1 LGRAVPA
8 SHYKFGEFKLD
19 SARFE
24 LRRAGQV
31 LKLERI
37 PLELLILLAERDG
50 DVVSRQEIVERLWG
64 KDVFLDT
71 EHGINTAIRK
81 IRQALRDDP
90 DNPRFLQTVT
100 GKGYRFVGHQNGN
113 QATPEPLPKSQTVE
127 PAPSAP
133 IPPTPIESQP
143 WRPAV
148 IAVLGLCVVAG
159 GLLAFNAGGIRDH
172 LFPGNHPP
180 QIHSIAVLPLANLS
194 GDSAQDYFAAGMTDE
209 LITALAKYRSLRVVS
224 RTSAMQYTGARRPLR
239 EIAQE
244 LGVDGILEGSVGR
257 SGNRVHM
264 TVQLIYAPSD
274 THIWAE
280 SYDRD
285 LNEIY
290 SLPLELSRTIAQEVN
305 TAVSPAQPPH
315 YINPEAHDAYL
326 RGRYFWF
333 NFNVDKSQEY
343 FEKAVQLQPDYAA
356 AWSGLA
362 DAHGLRGLRGEVPPH
377 EDMLKAKAAARKA
390 VELDGSLSE
399 AHNSMAALYLF
410 GDWDLNRA
418 NQESKRAIEL
428 NPNNAEARHVHAYI
442 LAAMNRGEESL
453 EEQKRSSEI
462 DPFARPWALGYLYFL
477 VRQYD
482 AAMNEL
488 RSRVEAQPQNVGVR
502 VTLSDVY
509 WCKGMGRESA
519 RELEESLRIKDYK
532 KSAAAVREAFESGG
546 SKAVA
551 EWEIAD
557 IKFRGGKGYVS
568 PWELAQSYG
577 KLGRKQD
584 TLKYLEDAYR
594 EHCPELVMLQNQ
606 PFLDFLHSDE
616 RYRAMVQKM
625 GLPPAY

>member
-1 LGRAVPA
+1 VPV
-8 SHYKFGEFKLD
+8 SHYKFGEFELD

-24 LRRAGQV
+24 LRREGQA

-37 PLELLILLAERDG
+37 PLELLILLAEKDG

-90 DNPRFLQTVT
+90 DNPRFLHTVT
-100 GKGYRFVGHQNGN
+100 GKGYRFVGQQNGN
-113 QATPEPLPKSQTVE
+113 QAAAERSPKTEE

-133 IPPTPIESQP
+133 FRPFPIKPHP
-143 WRPAV
+143 WWPVV
-148 IAVLGLCVVAG
+148 IAALALCMVAG
-159 GLLAFNAGGIRDH
+159 GLLEFNAAGIRDR
-172 LFPGNHPP
+172 LFPRKHPT
-180 QIHSIAVLPLANLS
+180 QIQSIAVLPLTNLS
-194 GDSAQDYFAAGMTDE
+194 GDASQEYLADGMTDE
-209 LITALAKYRSLRVVS
+209 LITALAKNRSLRVVS
-224 RTSAMQYTGARRPLR
+224 RTTVMQYKGVRRPLR
-239 EIAQE
+239 DVARE
-244 LGVDGILEGSVGR
+244 LGVDGILEGSAGR

-290 SLPLELSRTIAQEVN
+290 SLPLELSRTIAKELN

-333 NFNVDKSQEY
+333 NSNIERSQEY

-362 DAHGLRGLRGEVPPH
+362 DAHGLRGLRGALLPQ

-390 VELDGSLSE
+390 VELDDSSPE
-399 AHNSMAALYLF
+399 AHNSMAALTF
-410 GDWDLNRA
+410 FSDWDLESA
-418 NQESKRAIEL
+418 NQEALRAIEL
-428 NPNNAEARHVHAYI
+428 NPNFAEARHVHSYI
-442 LAAMNRGEESL
+442 LAAMNHRDEAL
-453 EEQKRSSEI
+453 QEQKRSSES
-462 DPFARPWALGYLYFL
+462 DPFARPWALGYVYFL
-477 VRQYD
+477 LRQYD

-488 RSRVEAQPQNVGVR
+488 RSRVEAQPQNAGVR

-519 RELEESLRIKDYK
+519 RELEEAFQIKGDK
-532 KSAAAVREAFESGG
+532 KSAAAVRHAFESGG
-546 SKAVA
+546 KQAVA
-551 EWEIAD
+551 EWGVAD
-557 IKFRGGKGYVS
+557 IKSIRRKGDVS
-568 PWELAQSYG
+568 PWELAQAYAR
-577 KLGRKQD
+577 LGRKED
-584 TLKYLEDAYR
+584 ALKYLEDAYR
-594 EHCPELVMLQNQ
+594 ERSPGLVMLQNQ
-606 PFLDFLHSDE
+606 PILDFLHSDE
-616 RYRAMVQKM
+616 RYRAIVKKM